1 MSKMKNKRRII
12 IVLII
17 GFIMGLSLSGLGTYA
32 ATTYAIN
39 AAKIGYSDNSNLGVD
54 NVQAAIDGTCSRIDS
69 RLNNLEQL
77 SKRHELTYLDNSNY
91 RLNGLNGTYSYWY
104 KIGNLVIVNI
114 TLYVITPSTSSA
126 SLAGVIKDLPTPKYN
141 MNYISLTSEQP
152 TGSSAVGVLK
162 TDGILYVMS
171 GTAGHI
177 MEGQFIYAAA

>member
-1 MSKMKNKRRII
+1 MNKIVKIVILVAII
-12 IVLII
+12 TCIVSI
-17 GFIMGLSLSGLGTYA
+17 SGSYA
-32 ATTYAIN
+32 ATNYAISAN
-39 AAKIGYSDNSNLGVD
+39 KISYSDNSSLGVD

-77 SKRHELTYLDNSNY
+77 SERHELTYLDNSNY

-162 TDGILYVMS
+162 TDGILYVMG
-171 GTAGHI
+171 GTAGNL